1 MMLAINNVS
10 KHYGKIKAL
19 HKISLNLNKGT
30 CLGLVGPNGAGK
42 STLLKII
49 VHIVQD
55 YEGKVTFT
63 SAANTDQKRTI
74 GYVPQD
80 ICLEENVSAL
90 QNLYFF
96 GRMYQLRGKAL
107 QQQAEKVLH
116 YIGLSARKK
125 DKVKTFSGGM
135 KRRLNIGCALMNE
148 PQFIIMDEPTV
159 GIDPQSRR
167 YILDM
172 IQQMKTENRTI
183 IYSSHYIEEV
193 NKICDEVAFI
203 DKGILI
209 EHDTID
215 KLIEKYAV
223 PALFFTCHHR
233 EKLLEDI
240 QVSGDVAP
248 YKNGY
253 KITTANP
260 MLTMEEVL
268 RVCREK
274 KVVLKQFELTH
285 PTLEDIFFKLT
296 GTELRA

>member
-1 MMLAINNVS
+1 MLVINNVS
-10 KHYGKIKAL
+10 KKYGKTTAL
-19 HKISLNLNKGT
+19 NDISLKLNKGA

-49 VHIVQD
+49 VHIVQA
-55 YEGKVTFT
+55 YEGKIIFT
-63 SAANTDQKRTI
+63 GTSNTDQKRTI

-80 ICLEENVSAL
+80 ICLEENVSAI

-96 GRMYQLRGKAL
+96 GRIYQLRGKAL
-107 QQQAEKVLH
+107 QKQAEKVLR
-116 YIGLSARKK
+116 YVGLSERKK

-135 KRRLNIGCALMNE
+135 KRRLNIGCALMHE

-159 GIDPQSRR
+159 GIDPQSRH

-172 IQQMKTENRTI
+172 IKQMKEENRTI

-203 DKGILI
+203 DQGKLI
-209 EHDTID
+209 EHDTIHR
-215 KLIEKYAV
+215 LIEKHAV
-223 PALFFTCHHR
+223 PAIFFACPNS
-233 EKLLEDI
+233 ESLLKDLHQLSDHI
-240 QVSGDVAP
+240 QP

-253 KITTANP
+253 KLTTAHP
-260 MLTMEEVL
+260 MRTMEEL
-268 RVCREK
+268 LGICREK
-274 KVVLKQFELTH
+274 KLALKQFELIY

>member
-1 MMLAINNVS
+1 MLVISNVS
-10 KHYGKIKAL
+10 KKYGKTTAL
-19 HKISLNLNKGT
+19 NEISLKLNKGA

-49 VHIVQD
+49 VHIVQA

-63 SAANTDQKRTI
+63 GAPNTDQKRTI

-96 GRMYQLRGKAL
+96 GRIYQLRGKVL
-107 QQQAEKVLH
+107 QKQAEKVLR
-116 YIGLSARKK
+116 YIGLSERQK

-135 KRRLNIGCALMNE
+135 KRRLNIGCALMHE

-159 GIDPQSRR
+159 GIDPQSRH

-172 IQQMKTENRTI
+172 IKQMKEENRTI

-203 DKGILI
+203 DQGKLI
-209 EHDTID
+209 EQDTINS
-215 KLIEKYAV
+215 LIEKYAV
-223 PALFFTCHHR
+223 PAIFFACQDIER
-233 EKLLEDI
+233 LLADLH
-240 QVSGDVAP
+240 QLSDHVQP

-253 KITTANP
+253 KLTTANP
-260 MLTMEEVL
+260 MWTMEELL
-268 RVCREK
+268 RACREK
-274 KVVLKQFELTH
+274 KLMLKQFELTY